1 MIQRIQTVYLF
12 LAAIVIFMIFWFPLA
27 EVLIEGVIYTFKYR
41 GIYEISSDK
50 TELIIQALPLAVLY
64 GLVMLI
70 SIVSIFLYKKR
81 VLQMRLSVL
90 NILLLIGSYALAY
103 YYIYA
108 AFKGADTVINPGI
121 ASIFPIIAAILTY
134 LAFRGISKDEKLVRS
149 LDRIR

>member
-12 LAAIVIFMIFWFPLA
+12 LAAVVIFMIFWFPLA
-27 EVLIEGVIYTFKYR
+27 EVLLEGVVYTFKYS
-41 GIYEISSDK
+41 GIYEISADK

-64 GLVMLI
+64 GLVMFISLI
-70 SIVSIFLYKKR
+70 SIFLYKKR

-108 AFKGADTVINPGI
+108 AFKGDDTVINPGVS
-121 ASIFPIIAAILTY
+121 AIFPLIAAIFTY
-134 LAFRGISKDEKLVRS
+134 LAFRG
-149 LDRIR
+149 